1 MMARESVCAALVVL
15 LFAGSAAALIPEEIA
30 ASPGLTLQAALDR
43 SGFSPGEID
52 GRLGAVTKR
61 ALAAFQKEH
70 GLTPTGAIDDKSWA
84 ALGVKPGEPAKTI
97 TQYSI
102 AAEDVQGPFTSEIPE
117 DMAAKAELPA
127 LGYTGVVEAL
137 AERFHVAPALLKA
150 LNPDAKF
157 AAGETVSVPRVSTP
171 PPAATTARDARGTE
185 KAPEAVGTSGGATDV
200 TVSVSKSAEALTVRD
215 ADDKILLFAPVTVG
229 SEHDPLPIGRWKVKG
244 VQRNPVFH
252 YNPYLFW
259 DADPSHTK
267 ASIPAG
273 PNNPVGVVWI
283 DLDKPH
289 YGIHGTPEPGK
300 IGYRESHGCVR
311 LTNWDA
317 LKLAALVKPGTAVI
331 FEP

>member
-1 MMARESVCAALVVL
+1 MTSRVIVSAALVALV
-15 LFAGSAAALIPEEIA
+15 FAGSAAAGHERASKATTARQIA
-30 ASPGLTLQAALDR
+30 ASPGLALQAALDR
-43 SGFSPGEID
+43 AGFSPGEID
-52 GRLGAVTKR
+52 GRPGAVTKR

-70 GLTPTGAIDDKSWA
+70 GLAPTGEMDGRSWA
-84 ALGVKPGEPAKTI
+84 ALGVKPGNAEETI

-102 AAEDVQGPFTSEIPE
+102 AAGDVEGPFTPEIPE
-117 DMAAKAELPA
+117 DMEAKAELPA

-157 AAGETVSVPRVSTP
+157 AAGEAIAVPRVSTP
-171 PPAATTARDARGTE
+171 PPADTS
-185 KAPEAVGTSGGATDV
+185 AVKDV
-200 TVSVSKSAEALTVRD
+200 TVSVSKSAEALTARD
-215 ADDKILLFAPVTVG
+215 ADNKILLFAPVTVG
-229 SEHDPLPIGRWKVKG
+229 SEHDPLPIGRWKVTG
-244 VQRNPVFH
+244 VQRNPVFS
-252 YNPYLFW
+252 YNPDLFW
-259 DADPSHTK
+259 DADPSQTK
-267 ASIPAG
+267 AKIPAG

-311 LTNWDA
+311 MTNWDA
-317 LKLAALVKPGTAVI
+317 LKLAALVRPGTEVI

>member
-1 MMARESVCAALVVL
+1 MLSLREMTSRFSISAAFLALVV
-15 LFAGSAAALIPEEIA
+15 AGSAAAEHERASKTTTAREIA

-43 SGFSPGEID
+43 AGFSPGEID
-52 GRLGAVTKR
+52 GRPGAVTKR

-70 GLTPTGAIDDKSWA
+70 RLRPTGEMDGKSWA
-84 ALGVKPGEPAKTI
+84 ALGVKPGNAEKTI

-102 AAEDVQGPFTSEIPE
+102 AAEDAEGPFTPEIPE
-117 DMAAKAELPA
+117 DMEAKAELPA

-150 LNPDAKF
+150 LNPEAKF
-157 AAGETVSVPRVSTP
+157 AASETIAVPRVSTVP
-171 PPAATTARDARGTE
+171 SAATS
-185 KAPEAVGTSGGATDV
+185 AVADV
-200 TVSVSKSAEALTVRD
+200 TVSVSKSAEALTARD
-215 ADDKILLFAPVTVG
+215 ADHKILLFAPVTVG
-229 SEHDPLPIGRWKVKG
+229 SEHDPLPIGRWKVTG
-244 VQRNPVFH
+244 VQRNPVFS
-252 YNPYLFW
+252 YNPDLFW
-259 DADPSHTK
+259 DADPSQTK
-267 ASIPAG
+267 AKIPAG

-317 LKLAALVKPGTAVI
+317 LKLAALVKPGTEVI

>member
-1 MMARESVCAALVVL
+1 MVTRNGVFAAFWVL
-15 LFAGSAAALIPEEIA
+15 AFAGLAAAERQASVTPEAIA

-52 GRLGAVTKR
+52 GRPGAVTKR
-61 ALAAFQKEH
+61 AFAAFQKEH
-70 GLTPTGAIDDKSWA
+70 GLIPTGAIDDKSWA

-102 AAEDVQGPFTSEIPE
+102 AAEDVQGPFTPGIPE
-117 DMAAKAELPA
+117 DMDAKAELPT
-127 LGYTGVVEAL
+127 LGYTGVVEEL

-157 AAGETVSVPRVSTP
+157 EAGETITVPNVSLSP
-171 PPAATTARDARGTE
+171 P
-185 KAPEAVGTSGGATDV
+185 GGYTDV

-215 ADDKILLFAPVTVG
+215 ADNKTILFAPVTVG
-229 SEHDPLPIGRWKVKG
+229 SEHDPLPLGHWKVKG
-244 VQRNPVFH
+244 VQRNPVFS
-252 YNPYLFW
+252 YNPDLFW

-267 ASIPAG
+267 AKIPAG

-317 LKLAALVKPGTAVI
+317 LKLAALVKPGTPVM

>member
-1 MMARESVCAALVVL
+1 M
-15 LFAGSAAALIPEEIA
+15 FAGSAVGEAHERRQPSPRASTPHAALTPEAIA

-43 SGFSPGEID
+43 AGFSPGEID
-52 GRLGAVTKR
+52 GRPGPVTKR
-61 ALAAFQKEH
+61 ALAAFQEER
-70 GLTPTGAIDDKSWA
+70 GLSQTGDVDDKSWA
-84 ALGVKPGEPAKTI
+84 ALGVKPGEPRKTV

-102 AAEDVQGPFTSEIPE
+102 ASEDVKGPFTSDIPE
-117 DMAAKAELPA
+117 DMVAKAELPA
-127 LGYTGVVEAL
+127 LGYTGVAEAL

-150 LNPDAKF
+150 LNPEAKF
-157 AAGETVSVPRVSTP
+157 EAGETIAVPRVSTES
-171 PPAATTARDARGTE
+171 AATT
-185 KAPEAVGTSGGATDV
+185 GADV

-215 ADDKILLFAPVTVG
+215 ADDKMLLFAPVTVG
-229 SEHDPLPIGRWKVKG
+229 SEHDPLPVGQWKVKG
-244 VQRNPVFH
+244 VQRNPVFS
-252 YNPYLFW
+252 YNPDLFW
-259 DADPSHTK
+259 DSEPSHTK
-267 ASIPAG
+267 AKIPAG

-331 FEP
+331 FER

>member
-1 MMARESVCAALVVL
+1 MLSLKEMTSLISVSAAFVALI
-15 LFAGSAAALIPEEIA
+15 FAGSTAAEAHERASKSTTTRQIA
-30 ASPGLTLQAALDR
+30 ASPGLTMQAALDR
-43 SGFSPGEID
+43 AGFSPGEID
-52 GRLGAVTKR
+52 GRPGAVTKR

-70 GLTPTGAIDDKSWA
+70 RLTPTGDMDGKSWA
-84 ALGVKPGEPAKTI
+84 ALGVEPGKPEKTI

-102 AAEDVQGPFTSEIPE
+102 VAEDVEGPFTSEIPE
-117 DMAAKAELPA
+117 DLEAKAELPA

-150 LNPDAKF
+150 LNPEAKF
-157 AAGETVSVPRVSTP
+157 AAGETISVPQVSMP
-171 PPAATTARDARGTE
+171 PPAAT
-185 KAPEAVGTSGGATDV
+185 SGVTDV

-215 ADDKILLFAPVTVG
+215 ADNKILLFAPVTVG
-229 SEHDPLPIGRWKVKG
+229 SEHDPLPIGQWKVTG
-244 VQRNPVFH
+244 VQRNPVFS
-252 YNPYLFW
+252 YNPDLFW
-259 DADPSHTK
+259 DADPSQTK
-267 ASIPAG
+267 AKIPAG

>member
-1 MMARESVCAALVVL
+1 MMTRESVSAAIGALV
-15 LFAGSAAALIPEEIA
+15 FAGSAAAVTPEAIA

-52 GRLGAVTKR
+52 GRPGAVTKR

-70 GLTPTGAIDDKSWA
+70 RLTPTGASDDKSWA
-84 ALGVKPGEPAKTI
+84 ALGVKPGEPAKTV

-102 AAEDVQGPFTSEIPE
+102 AAEDVEGPFTPEIPE
-117 DMAAKAELPA
+117 DMVAKAQLPA

-137 AERFHVAPALLKA
+137 AERFHMAPALLKA

-157 AAGETVSVPRVSTP
+157 AAGETITVPQVSSTP
-171 PPAATTARDARGTE
+171 PPAARTTGR
-185 KAPEAVGTSGGATDV
+185 VTDV

-229 SEHDPLPIGRWKVKG
+229 SEHDPLPIGQWKVKG
-244 VQRNPVFH
+244 VQRNPVFS
-252 YNPYLFW
+252 YNPDLFW

-267 ASIPAG
+267 AKIPAG

-331 FEP
+331 FER